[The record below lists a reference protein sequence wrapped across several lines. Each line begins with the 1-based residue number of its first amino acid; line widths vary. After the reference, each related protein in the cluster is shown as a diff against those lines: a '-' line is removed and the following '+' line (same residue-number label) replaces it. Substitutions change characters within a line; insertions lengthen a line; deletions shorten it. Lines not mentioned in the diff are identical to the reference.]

1 MPAPPDRTACGF
13 RLGIA
18 ADIRKLEWDG
28 TFTAHRAIIAQAF
41 AAQAAGE
48 GLVLIAEVDDDPV
61 GQLWVRFA
69 GARLPRLWALRVL
82 PSYQGAGLGS
92 RLLEF
97 GEAELARRGFAAC
110 EIGAEKSNLAA
121 QQFYQKRGYSIS
133 YEQVETYSYTTPSG
147 ERCEGVADQWILRKA
162 LRLFKAIIA
171 GADRGRAAH
180 GLADA
185 RRANAQAGL
194 QSPACRNNPTAEPA
208 YSGRRNARPSGQARD
223 RAGRTESRS

>member
-1 MPAPPDRTACGF
+1 MPASPDRTARRF

-28 TFTAHRAIIAQAF
+28 VFTAHRSIIAQAF

-48 GLVLIAEVDDDPV
+48 GLVLIAEADGYPV

-69 GARLPRLWALRVL
+69 GSGPPRLWALRVL
-82 PSYQGAGLGS
+82 PSHQGMGLGS

-97 GEAELARRGFAAC
+97 GEAELAKRGFAAC
-110 EIGAEKSNLAA
+110 EIGAEKSNLTA
-121 QQFYQKRGYSIS
+121 QQFYQKRGYSIA
-133 YEQVETYSYTTPSG
+133 YEQVETYSYAMPSG
-147 ERCEGVADQWILRKA
+147 EQSEGVADQWILRKA
-162 LRLFKAIIA
+162 LRPSTAVIA

-194 QSPACRNNPTAEPA
+194 QSPACHNSPTAERV
-208 YSGRRNARPSGQARD
+208 YSGRRNARLSGQARD